1 MRGAHDWRRPVL
13 LRLRHAGREGP
24 GPGCPGVVRALGPCV
39 RLLRGAAREGDLFC
53 MSCGA
58 KVVPATIADAG
69 IGDAELVENAG
80 IGESEL
86 AEVDGGGNGAVTPGG
101 EGAPRGEE

>member
-1 MRGAHDWRRPVL
+1 MTGADLFCSGCGTPAERARAQAAPVSS
-13 LRLRHAGREGP
+13 APSGP
-24 GPGCPGVVRALGPCV
+24 VCASCGAPLG
-39 RLLRGAAREGDLFC
+39 EGDLFC

-86 AEVDGGGNGAVTPGG
+86 AEGDGGGNGAVTPGG